1 MTTALPSRFS
11 HRNGANAVAAPESL
25 FLIATKATNADRP
38 EVLLRGDLADLAP
51 ADVRRH
57 ALLVLNE
64 ACARF
69 PGAAID
75 VQVLDAAG
83 VPQMIVSAG
92 EVRP

>member
-1 MTTALPSRFS
+1 MTTALPFRFS
-11 HRNGANAVAAPESL
+11 ARNDGTTVAAPESL
-25 FLIATKATNADRP
+25 FLIATKAIDNDRP

-75 VQVLDAAG
+75 VQVLNAEG

-92 EVRP
+92 GAS

>member
-1 MTTALPSRFS
+1 MAPSLPFRSRV
-11 HRNGANAVAAPESL
+11 RNLDARTAAPESL
-25 FLIATKATNADRP
+25 FLIATRAIDNDRP

-51 ADVRRH
+51 AAVRRH
-57 ALLVLNE
+57 AMLVLNE

-75 VQVLDAAG
+75 VQVLNAEG

-92 EVRP
+92 GAA